1 MGETMED
8 TAVISCAPRSVN
20 VTVRKPSSRPRE
32 HLTERKVEELIDTAG
47 VVSDNWRHP
56 GMMTSADLSP
66 FSVAA
71 KLGPE
76 LTHRR
81 EGIQQARQR
90 PLAAGAQLC
99 FILIS

>member
-1 MGETMED
+1 MGETMEN

-32 HLTERKVEELIDTAG
+32 YLTEREVEKLIDTAG

-56 GMMTSADLSP
+56 GMMTSADLSS

-71 KLGPE
+71 KLGP
-76 LTHRR
+76 
-81 EGIQQARQR
+81 
-90 PLAAGAQLC
+90 
-99 FILIS
+99 